1 VLTKRGGAGNSR
13 TSMKDKRTYD
23 LIGLARSS
31 DNSITDDLARSSGK
45 NKGTD
50 DLANSCE
57 KNKKTCD
64 GGENSTDSSI
74 PGLLILLFFC
84 DLFLALF

>member
-1 VLTKRGGAGNSR
+1 
-13 TSMKDKRTYD
+13 MKDKRTYD

-64 GGENSTDSSI
+64 GGENTTDSSI
-74 PGLLILLFFC
+74 SGLLILPVSSSFF
-84 DLFLALF
+84 FATFF

>member
-1 VLTKRGGAGNSR
+1 
-13 TSMKDKRTYD
+13 MKDKRTDD

-31 DNSITDDLARSSGK
+31 NNITDDLARSSNK

-50 DLANSCE
+50 DLANSCK

-64 GGENSTDSSI
+64 GGENTTDSLIS
-74 PGLLILLFFC
+74 GLLILPVFSSSFATFF
-84 DLFLALF
+84 